1 MQPSQGLEINHITY
15 FIETLGVVVFA
26 ISGAFSAMQKRF
38 DVFGLMII
46 AFVTALGGGTL
57 RDVLM
62 GYVPVFWM
70 RVPMYPLLVFLACI
84 LTLMLKNYFRNLKI
98 TFIIFDAIGLGLYTM
113 TGIQKGVTYNLDPSS
128 CIILG
133 IITGSFGG
141 VLRDVLLNEVPH
153 VFRREVYATACVVGG
168 LFYFAVSHF
177 INADLTRIL
186 TILLVCTIRL
196 LAVKFNW
203 SIPKF
208 YT

>member
-1 MQPSQGLEINHITY
+1 MEVPQALEINTISS
-15 FIETLGVVVFA
+15 FIETLGVAVFA

-38 DVFGLMII
+38 DIFGIMII
-46 AFVTALGGGTL
+46 GFVTALGGGTL

-70 RVPMYPLLVFLACI
+70 RLPMYPMLVFVACI
-84 LTLMLKNYFRNLKI
+84 LTLLLKNYFRNLKI
-98 TFIIFDAIGLGLYTM
+98 TFVIFDAIGLGLYTM
-113 TGIQKGVTYNLDPSS
+113 LGIQKGITYHLDPSS

-168 LFYFAVSHF
+168 VFYFAASHF
-177 INADLTRIL
+177 IGHEVSRII
-186 TILLVCTIRL
+186 TILLVCGIRL
-196 LAVKFNW
+196 VAVKYNW